1 MKIRL
6 MLWVNGGFLSAFF
19 LATLLLSVPARL
31 GYLPDFMAYLGSWFI
46 GLVGAYLGYQK
57 GRQRGNR

>member
-1 MKIRL
+1 MKIKL

-19 LATLLLSVPARL
+19 LAALILSVPAKL
-31 GYLPDFMAYLGSWFI
+31 GYLPDSMVYFGSWFI

-57 GRQRGNR
+57 GRQRENR